1 MARVQ
6 QNAKNSKSK
15 VQKKEE
21 PRKPLS
27 KKDLIQVN
35 TKREPTKN
43 EIMFYRIGMSVITIT
58 LIVLAIVLVIQY
70 SKKDE
75 AVNPYADNLSITL
88 TELTFITAK
97 DDYGVYGD
105 FTKFNGNDNYA
116 DLRAVLNTNDV
127 VYIYFYRSSAI
138 DTDIEAAI
146 KNVANLDTMAF
157 LFFDLDNSANAN
169 VFTTTTLAHLN
180 LDSTK
185 DNQFVIFD
193 INAQTFQT
201 ETRVTDIVNTINNI

>member
-6 QNAKNSKSK
+6 QNAKKSKSK
-15 VQKKEE
+15 IQKKEE
-21 PRKPLS
+21 PKKPLS
-27 KKDLIQVN
+27 RKELIQVN

-70 SKKDE
+70 SKTDT
-75 AVNPYADNLSITL
+75 AVNPYEDNLSITI
-88 TELTFITAK
+88 TELTYITAQ
-97 DDYGVYGD
+97 DEYGVYGD
-105 FTKFNGNDNYA
+105 FTQFNGNDDYA
-116 DLRAVLNTNDV
+116 DLRTVLNSNDM

-138 DTDIEAAI
+138 DPDIQAAI
-146 KNVANLDTMAF
+146 ESVQNLDTMAF
-157 LFFDLDNSANAN
+157 LFFDLDNDVNAN
-169 VFTTTTLAHLN
+169 VFTTAAISHLN

-185 DNQFVIFD
+185 DNQLVIFD

-201 ETRVTDIVNTINNI
+201 ETRVVDIVNEINSL